1 MALLEI
7 KDEEQATAKA
17 NAGIL
22 RSAQND
28 GQDGTDNGGS
38 GEAVDAEFAI
48 EEFLHVEQGKDLLR
62 FSTAGS
68 VDDGK
73 STLIGRLLYDS
84 RNVYED
90 QVRAVTG
97 VATSSTGST
106 NSGID
111 FALLTDGLR
120 AEREQGITIDV
131 AYRYFSTQRRKF
143 IIADTPGH
151 EQYTRNMATGA
162 STADLAI
169 ILIDA
174 RKGILTQS
182 RRHAFISSLLG
193 IRHIVAAVNKMD
205 LVGYSEEVYR
215 GIEADL
221 RELVG
226 RSFAAANDGSH
237 VSESRLE
244 APDLL
249 TVIPVSALQG
259 DNVVDRS
266 VNMPWY
272 DGPTLLEHL
281 ENVPIGVTN
290 STVAFR
296 LPVQRVIRPDQNYRG
311 FAGQI
316 AAGVIRKG
324 DEIVA
329 LPSGLRS
336 RVASITTFDGD
347 IDEARAPM
355 SIALTLEDERDISRG
370 DLIVAPE
377 GQPHH
382 ATAIE
387 AAVVWFDGARLETH
401 KPYLLKH
408 GPQTVSARVTQ
419 VLYRNNIETLEHEAV
434 PSLGMN
440 DVGAVEI
447 SVVRPLFFDAYTEN
461 RATGNFILI
470 DPATNATVAA
480 GMIRRGVHGDAWKA
494 KHKPALVPE
503 ERADALELALL
514 GDDVPVV
521 RTKVK
526 TPRVLQAL
534 LAAGVVVLIEGL
546 AVVEEEHAIDAME
559 LTEEALLERLRS

>member
-1 MALLEI
+1 MPSLEGVLE
-7 KDEEQATAKA
+7 DVTED
-17 NAGIL
+17 L
-22 RSAQND
+22 SPD
-28 GQDGTDNGGS
+28 
-38 GEAVDAEFAI
+38 FAI
-48 EEFLHVEQGKDLLR
+48 EEFLHAEQAKDLLR

-205 LVGYSEEVYR
+205 LVDYSEQVYR
-215 GIEADL
+215 DIEKDL

-226 RSFAAANDGSH
+226 RSFAAANNEADLSASSH
-237 VSESRLE
+237 G
-244 APDLL
+244 APGLL
-249 TVIPVSALQG
+249 TVIPVSALVG

-281 ENVPIGVTN
+281 EEVPVGAN
-290 STVAFR
+290 QSTVGFR

-329 LPSGLRS
+329 LPSGRRS

-347 IDEARAPM
+347 LDEARAPL
-355 SIALTLEDERDISRG
+355 SIALTLEDELDISRG
-370 DLIVAPE
+370 DLIVTPDA
-377 GQPHH
+377 QPQH

-408 GPQTVSARVTQ
+408 GPQTVSAQVTQ

-440 DVGAVEI
+440 DVGVVE
-447 SVVRPLFFDAYTEN
+447 VHVTRPLFFDAYTEN
-461 RATGNFILI
+461 RATGNFILV

-480 GMIRRGVHGDAWKA
+480 GMIRRGVTGDHWRA
-494 KHKPALVPE
+494 KHKPALVFVPE
-503 ERADALELALL
+503 ERADAMELALL
-514 GDDVPVV
+514 AEDVPVV

-546 AVVEEEHAIDAME
+546 AVVEDSAIDALEM
-559 LTEEALLERLRS
+559 TEGELLERLNLSPFSAPKEGDE

>member
-1 MALLEI
+1 MPSLEGVLEDVTEDI
-7 KDEEQATAKA
+7 SPD
-17 NAGIL
+17 
-22 RSAQND
+22 
-28 GQDGTDNGGS
+28 
-38 GEAVDAEFAI
+38 FAI
-48 EEFLHVEQGKDLLR
+48 EEFLHAEQAKDLLR

-97 VATSSTGST
+97 VATSSAGST
-106 NSGID
+106 NGGID

-205 LVGYSEEVYR
+205 LVDYSEQVYR
-215 GIEADL
+215 GIEKEL

-226 RSFAAANDGSH
+226 RSFAAANNGADTSH
-237 VSESRLE
+237 VSESRHG
-244 APDLL
+244 APRFGGEL
-249 TVIPVSALQG
+249 TVIPVSALVG

-272 DGPTLLEHL
+272 SGPTLLEHL
-281 ENVPIGVTN
+281 EEVPVGVSE
-290 STVAFR
+290 STVGFR

-329 LPSGLRS
+329 LPSGRRS

-347 IDEARAPM
+347 LDEARAPL
-355 SIALTLEDERDISRG
+355 SIALTLEDELDISRG
-370 DLIVAPE
+370 DLIVAPDA
-377 GQPHH
+377 QPHH

-408 GPQTVSARVTQ
+408 GPQTVSAQVTQ

-440 DVGAVEI
+440 DVGAVE
-447 SVVRPLFFDAYTEN
+447 VQVTRPLFFDAYTEN

-480 GMIRRGVHGDAWKA
+480 GMIRRGVTGDHWRA
-494 KHKPALVPE
+494 KHKPALVFVPE
-503 ERADALELALL
+503 DRADALELALL
-514 GDDVPVV
+514 AEDVPVV

-546 AVVEEEHAIDAME
+546 AVVEDSAIDAME
-559 LTEEALLERLRS
+559 LTEDALLDRLNLSPFTPAKEGDE

>member
-1 MALLEI
+1 
-7 KDEEQATAKA
+7 
-17 NAGIL
+17 
-22 RSAQND
+22 
-28 GQDGTDNGGS
+28 
-38 GEAVDAEFAI
+38 
-48 EEFLHVEQGKDLLR
+48 
-62 FSTAGS
+62 
-68 VDDGK
+68 
-73 STLIGRLLYDS
+73 
-84 RNVYED
+84 
-90 QVRAVTG
+90 
-97 VATSSTGST
+97 
-106 NSGID
+106 
-111 FALLTDGLR
+111 
-120 AEREQGITIDV
+120 
-131 AYRYFSTQRRKF
+131 
-143 IIADTPGH
+143 
-151 EQYTRNMATGA
+151 
-162 STADLAI
+162 
-169 ILIDA
+169 
-174 RKGILTQS
+174 
-182 RRHAFISSLLG
+182 
-193 IRHIVAAVNKMD
+193 MD
-205 LVGYSEEVYR
+205 LVDYSEQVYR
-215 GIEADL
+215 GIEKEL

-226 RSFAAANDGSH
+226 RSFAAAKDGADTSQ
-237 VSESRLE
+237 VSESRHG
-244 APDLL
+244 APGFGGEL
-249 TVIPVSALQG
+249 TVIPVSALVG

-281 ENVPIGVTN
+281 EEVPVGAN
-290 STVAFR
+290 QSTVGFR

-329 LPSGLRS
+329 LPSGRRS

-347 IDEARAPM
+347 LDEARAPL
-355 SIALTLEDERDISRG
+355 SIALTLEDELDISRG
-370 DLIVAPE
+370 DLIVTPDA
-377 GQPHH
+377 QPHH

-408 GPQTVSARVTQ
+408 GPQTVSAQVTQ

-447 SVVRPLFFDAYTEN
+447 SVTRPLFFDAYTDN

-480 GMIRRGVHGDAWKA
+480 GMIRRGVSNDHWRS
-494 KHKPALVPE
+494 KHKPALVFVPE
-503 ERADALELALL
+503 GRADAMELALL
-514 GDDVPVV
+514 AEDVPVV

-546 AVVEEEHAIDAME
+546 AVVGEGEAIDAME
-559 LTEEALLERLRS
+559 LTEEELLDRLNLSPFTPAREGDE

>member
-1 MALLEI
+1 MAILEI
-7 KDEEQATAKA
+7 NDEEQETV
-17 NAGIL
+17 NT
-22 RSAQND
+22 QND
-28 GQDGTDNGGS
+28 GEGDAL
-38 GEAVDAEFAI
+38 AVDAEFAI
-48 EEFLHVEQGKDLLR
+48 DEFLHAEQAKDLLR

-182 RRHAFISSLLG
+182 KRHAFISSLLG

-215 GIEADL
+215 GIESDL

-226 RSFAAANDGSH
+226 RSFAAANGDVGGGPTHGQVLAMDG
-237 VSESRLE
+237 
-244 APDLL
+244 APGFGGEL
-249 TVIPVSALQG
+249 TVIPVSALEG

-281 ENVPIGVTN
+281 ENVPVGVTD

-347 IDEARAPM
+347 LDEARAPM

-370 DLIVAPE
+370 DVIVAPE

-387 AAVVWFDGARLETH
+387 AAVVWFDGTRLETH

-440 DVGAVEI
+440 DVGAVEVH
-447 SVVRPLFFDAYTEN
+447 VVRPLFFDAYAEN

-480 GMIRRGVHGDAWKA
+480 GMIRRGISGEAWKT
-494 KHKPALVPE
+494 KHKPALVFVPE
-503 ERADALELALL
+503 ERADAVELALL